1 MSYAEHFSRR
11 ATPQSE
17 QADPKQVAN
26 SAGGFSFQVDKW
38 GRLDRFLILGSEG
51 GSYYATERKLTRENA
66 TVVDACL
73 NEDSSRAVLRIA
85 EISQS
90 GRAPKNSPAIFALA
104 MAAGHP
110 NPLARKQALAALPR
124 VCRIGTH
131 LFEFVDTVQHM
142 RGWGRG
148 LRRALGAWYTER
160 EPERLAYQLIKYR
173 QRHGWSHRDVLR
185 VAHPKAKAA
194 AIDGLLGY
202 AVKGMPAG
210 YLTENEHGWTHHA
223 TAPDALGETASDET
237 LLPLPALIYAFEAAQ
252 KSDTPKQSAA
262 LIREHGLTHE
272 MVPTGHLKDPGVW
285 AALLERMPMGAMV
298 RNLGRMS
305 SLGLVAPLSE
315 AAKTVC
321 ERLADVERLRKSR
334 LHPMSILTAQMIY
347 AQGRGMRGSLEWTPV
362 PQVVD
367 ALDAAFYAA
376 FGNVTPS
383 GKAHLLALDVSASMT
398 WSTVAGSPLTPRMA
412 SAALALVTAN
422 VEPNYH
428 VMAFS
433 GELVPINL
441 SAGMRLSDAVRA
453 IESCRAGRTD
463 CSLPMTTA
471 QAKGW
476 GVDGFCVY
484 TDNETWAGQIH
495 PHQSLV
501 RYRQAAGREAKLVV
515 CGMVANDFTI
525 ADPNDPGML
534 DVVGFD
540 TSTPAIIADF
550 VGGG

>member
-1 MSYAEHFSRR
+1 MTYAEHFSRR

-17 QADPKQVAN
+17 KADPKQVAN

-51 GSYYATERKLTRENA
+51 GSYYASERKLTRENA

-73 NEDSSRAVLRIA
+73 NEDSSRTVLRIA

-110 NPLARKQALAALPR
+110 NPLARAQALAQLPR

-173 QRHGWSHRDVLR
+173 QRHGWTHRDVLR
-185 VAHPKAKAA
+185 VAHPKPKTPEHDA
-194 AIDGLLGY
+194 LLGY
-202 AVKGMPAG
+202 TVKGQTP
-210 YLTENEHGWTHHA
+210 ES
-223 TAPDALGETASDET
+223 P
-237 LLPLPALIYAFEAAQ
+237 LLPELLPPLVYAFEAAQ
-252 KSDTPKQSAA
+252 KAETARQSAA

-272 MVPTGHLKDPGVW
+272 MVPTGHLKDPDVW

-334 LHPMSILTAQMIY
+334 LHPMSILTAQLIY

-383 GKAHLLALDVSASMT
+383 GKAHLLALDVSGSMCQ
-398 WSTVAGSPLTPRMA
+398 SIGGSPLSCRMA
-412 SAALALVTAN
+412 SAAMALVTAN
-422 VEPNYH
+422 VEPHYH
-428 VMAFS
+428 VMAFAHQF
-433 GELVPINL
+433 VPLNI
-441 SAGMRLSDAVRA
+441 SAGMRLADAVRVV
-453 IESCRAGRTD
+453 SSLPFGGTD
-463 CSLPMTTA
+463 CSLPMVEA
-471 QAKGW
+471 QRLGW
-476 GVDGFCVY
+476 GVDGFVVY
-484 TDNETWAGQIH
+484 TDSETWVGRHTH
-495 PHQSLV
+495 PHQALV
-501 RYRQAAGREAKLVV
+501 GYRQATGREAKLVV

>member
-1 MSYAEHFSRR
+1 MTYAEHFSRR
-11 ATPQSE
+11 VTPQSE

-26 SAGGFSFQVDKW
+26 SAGGYSFTVDKW

-51 GSYYATERKLTRENA
+51 GSYYASARKLTRENA

-73 NEDSSRAVLRIA
+73 AEDSSRAVLRIA
-85 EISQS
+85 EISES

-104 MAAGHP
+104 MAAGHSS
-110 NPLARKQALAALPR
+110 PLARKQALAALPR

-148 LRRALGAWYTER
+148 LRRALGAWYTDR
-160 EPERLAYQLIKYR
+160 DPEQLAYQLVKYR
-173 QRHGWSHRDVLR
+173 NRHGWTHRDVLR
-185 VAHPKAKAA
+185 VAHPKATGVTDA
-194 AIDGLLGY
+194 LLGY
-202 AVKGMPAG
+202 TVKGTKADNLPG
-210 YLTENEHGWTHHA
+210 IV
-223 TAPDALGETASDET
+223 LG
-237 LLPLPALIYAFEAAQ
+237 FEAAQ
-252 KSDTPKQSAA
+252 HTENAKQTVA

-272 MVPTGHLKDPGVW
+272 MVQTGHLKDPDVW
-285 AALLERMPMGAMV
+285 AALLERMPLGAMV

-334 LHPMSILTAQMIY
+334 LHPLAILVAQVIY
-347 AQGRGMRGSLEWTPV
+347 AQGAGMRGSLEWTPV
-362 PQVVD
+362 PQVTD

-376 FGNVTPS
+376 FGNITPS
-383 GKAHLLALDVSASMT
+383 GKAHLLALDVSGSMS
-398 WSTVAGSPLTPRMA
+398 WGNIAGSPLTPRVA
-412 SAALALVTAN
+412 SAAMALVTAN

-428 VMAFS
+428 ILGFCH
-433 GELVPINL
+433 GLVDLGI
-441 SAGMRLSDAVRA
+441 SAGMRLSDALARVDKVPM
-453 IESCRAGRTD
+453 GRTD
-463 CSLPMTTA
+463 CSLPMLAA
-471 QAKGW
+471 QQEGW
-476 GVDGFCVY
+476 GVDGFVVY
-484 TDNETWAGQIH
+484 TDSETWHGTVH
-495 PHQSLV
+495 PHQALAS
-501 RYRQAAGREAKLVV
+501 YRQSAGRDAKLVV
-515 CGMVANDFTI
+515 CGMVSTDFTI